1 MLRNRARRI
10 RPIGPISPRIFVGP
24 SNWAPNFEKRGKIR
38 GLTPH
43 GSPMVDWLAGVIGP
57 EVLAI
62 SATLYAQVG
71 NLLYDYANLRHG
83 SACVLEARGDA
94 VDAFE
99 DA

>member
-1 MLRNRARRI
+1 
-10 RPIGPISPRIFVGP
+10 
-24 SNWAPNFEKRGKIR
+24 
-38 GLTPH
+38 
-43 GSPMVDWLAGVIGP
+43 MVDWLAGVIGP

-99 DA
+99 DAG